1 MFCKKCGTQLK
12 SGTFCPKCGT
22 NNRPVN
28 NTSNFNTT
36 ENVNIFNSPAV
47 PNNWENYPFNSN
59 IDTAFEN
66 KNQKNKWL
74 IPGIVLGVIAV
85 IIIAAIVLIVGM
97 FTRHGSSNAEN
108 AVNDYYSAY
117 QNRSASDLIKCVPA
131 DFVNDVVEE
140 YDVDKSEIED
150 ELQDLIED
158 KMDDSYSKPVDSII
172 LKFNDAEEANER
184 RVGRYADNLESNF
197 KTITN
202 DFDTDDIDK
211 LIEIDTKIRFED
223 KNENKLGTDNVDINV
238 YKYNGKWYMEDAMS
252 DIVVAASIAA
262 D

>member
-22 NNRPVN
+22 NNSPIN
-28 NTSNFNTT
+28 NTGSFNTT
-36 ENVNIFNSPAV
+36 ENVNIFNSPAI
-47 PNNWENYPFNSN
+47 PNNWGNSSFYSN
-59 IDTAFEN
+59 TDTAL

-74 IPGIVLGVIAV
+74 IPGIVLGVTAV
-85 IIIAAIVLIVGM
+85 IIIIAIVFIVGM

-117 QNRSASDLIKCVPA
+117 QNRSTSDLIKCVPN
-131 DFVNDVVEE
+131 DFLNDVIEE
-140 YDVDKSEIED
+140 YDIDESEIED

-158 KMDDSYSKPVDSII
+158 RMDDSYKKPIESII
-172 LKFNDAEEANER
+172 LKFNDAQEAAQR
-184 RVGRYADNLESNF
+184 KVGKYADDLDTRF
-197 KTITN
+197 KSITN

-211 LIEIDTKIRFED
+211 LIEIDTRLRFED
-223 KNENKLGTDNVDINV
+223 KNEKKLNTDNVDINV
-238 YKYNGKWYMEDAMS
+238 YKYNGRWYMEDAMS
-252 DIVVAASIAA
+252 DIVMAATIAA